1 MGLNQIKMLVASNDY
16 GADLLC
22 KTKLLW
28 MLHFFENGSFGLL
41 ERFSCSTSW
50 AARHCKMQGSVRWN
64 RDSEERHLRLP
75 SHGAAKGKGIGRPPS
90 IAKPLG
96 RPLRTNRA
104 SVSWAL
110 NEASFPSRGAPRH
123 RFVFEGVM

>member
-1 MGLNQIKMLVASNDY
+1 VHNVFTEKEIAIDASLLRKWIVGFI
-16 GADLLC
+16 GA
-22 KTKLLW
+22 
-28 MLHFFENGSFGLL
+28 
-41 ERFSCSTSW
+41 FS
-50 AARHCKMQGSVRWN
+50 CKMQGSVRWN
-64 RDSEERHLRLP
+64 RDSEDRHLRLP